1 MVVGRRIDCEG
12 LLLDLPSQ
20 AQKTFPAYIFRL
32 LHSAQACG
40 VVILLAA
47 PVPLALG
54 LSCESVDAFRG
65 VTPWKVW
72 NMPPCV
78 GTGIVG
84 AICDEGFVV
93 EGYRIRSIP
102 QELGASPQV
111 EAGS

>member
-1 MVVGRRIDCEG
+1 
-12 LLLDLPSQ
+12 LLDLLFQ

-47 PVPLALG
+47 PAPLALG

-84 AICDEGFVV
+84 AIVRKVVV
-93 EGYRIRSIP
+93 EGYEEGVLPKSWEPARKLTPGRN
-102 QELGASPQV
+102 GR
-111 EAGS
+111 EAEEGDG